1 MGVRSAKGAS
11 LSRYLTV
18 NTGMPLLLWNG
29 GNSTIETPPPYKIDV
44 TTSRSLENW
53 HNLIR
58 KMDETKPHMAIR
70 YDNTLPDVS
79 HAWVCMKLNGFVPL
93 LTAHYNTIQDRIEGE

>member
-1 MGVRSAKGAS
+1 MGVRRDKGNA
-11 LSRYLTV
+11 LARYLTGT
-18 NTGMPLLLWNG
+18 TGIPFIRWEGTTLEAP
-29 GNSTIETPPPYKIDV
+29 SPYLIDV

-58 KMDETKPHMAIR
+58 NMGETKPHMAIR

-79 HAWVCMKLNGFVPL
+79 QAWVAMKLNGFTPL
-93 LTAHYNTIQDRIEGE
+93 LTAHYESIQDRIKGE

>member
-1 MGVRSAKGAS
+1 MGVRADKGRA
-11 LSRYLTV
+11 LSRYITGH
-18 NTGMPLLLWNG
+18 TGMPLLHWNG
-29 GNSTIETPPPYKIDV
+29 TTIESPPPYKFEV

-58 KMDETKPHMAIR
+58 GIEGYNPHMAIR

-79 HAWVCMKLNGFVPL
+79 HAWVAMQLSGFVPL
-93 LTAHYNTIQDRIEGE
+93 LTAHYKSIQDRIKGE

>member
-1 MGVRSAKGAS
+1 MGVRRDKGKAIT
-11 LSRYLTV
+11 RYLTGS
-18 NTGMPLLLWNG
+18 TGIPFLLWDGIQNA
-29 GNSTIETPPPYKIDV
+29 IEAPAPYKIDV

-58 KMDETKPHMAIR
+58 SIEGDKPVMAIR

-79 HAWVCMKLNGFVPL
+79 HAWVAMKLGGFVPL
-93 LTAHYNTIQDRIEGE
+93 LTAHYNTMQDRIKGE